1 MSSWSRLMQPSEEE
15 CKRIFQELVK
25 LDGDQ
30 VAKRCGVIYLEP
42 PRPGGRRG
50 RYIVNLLT
58 RTYSVELDEGE
69 VVDLIAGKSAPLE
82 TAYIILRY
90 LSSAGGV
97 GRKED
102 WTQFTDFPRGKL
114 YRSYFDRYVVR
125 PLARTFGYDSEKY
138 EAACRRLGGRREKL
152 GGISYS
158 FSFLPRVRILIQLW
172 AGKREEYVEPKAN
185 LMFNYSARYFLSI
198 EDMLLAGR
206 IMVSAMASEARRS

>member
-1 MSSWSRLMQPSEEE
+1 MPPRMSSWSRLMQPSEEE

-90 LSSAGGV
+90 LSSSGGV

-114 YRSYFDRYVVR
+114 YRSY
-125 PLARTFGYDSEKY
+125 
-138 EAACRRLGGRREKL
+138 
-152 GGISYS
+152 
-158 FSFLPRVRILIQLW
+158 
-172 AGKREEYVEPKAN
+172 
-185 LMFNYSARYFLSI
+185 
-198 EDMLLAGR
+198 
-206 IMVSAMASEARRS
+206 

>member
-1 MSSWSRLMQPSEEE
+1 MQPGEED

-25 LDGDQ
+25 LNGDQ
-30 VAKRCGVIYLEP
+30 VAKRCGVIFIEP
-42 PRPGGRRG
+42 SKPGGRCG

-69 VVDLIAGKSAPLE
+69 VVDLVAGKSATPE
-82 TAYIILRY
+82 TSYLILKY
-90 LSSAGGV
+90 LSSTGSV

-102 WTQFTDFPRGKL
+102 WTHFTDFPRGKL

-125 PLARTFGYDSEKY
+125 PLARTFGYNSEKY
-138 EAACRRLGGRREKL
+138 ESACRRLGGRREKL

-158 FSFLPRVRILIQLW
+158 FNFLPRVRILIQLW
-172 AGKREEYVEPKAN
+172 AGKSEEYVEPKVN

-206 IMVSAMASEARRS
+206 IMVNAMASEAKRA